1 MKFILLEGGVYREN
15 FDKAFFFPCRNQYL
29 CGPVSKMRPRCRFL
43 ARINKSVKLNFHLI
57 LT

>member
-1 MKFILLEGGVYREN
+1 MKFILLESGVYGEN

-29 CGPVSKMRPRCRFL
+29 CAPVSKMRPFCRFL
-43 ARINKSVKLNFHLI
+43 ARLSKRVKLNFHLI